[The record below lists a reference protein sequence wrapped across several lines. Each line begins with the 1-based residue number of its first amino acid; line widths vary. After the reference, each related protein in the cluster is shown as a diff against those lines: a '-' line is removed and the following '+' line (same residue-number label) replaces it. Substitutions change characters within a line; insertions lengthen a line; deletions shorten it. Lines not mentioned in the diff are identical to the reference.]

1 MTHDIPEHLVSRLSE
16 FVNSKT
22 GLYYPEERWRE
33 LKRGIVAATC
43 DLAKEYN
50 ISNDPVMCIHRLL
63 SSSLTQNQ
71 LDILVKHL
79 TIGETYY
86 FRDKN
91 LFKVLEEKIL
101 SGLIDSRRENRR
113 TLRLWSAG
121 CCTGEEPYSLAMLI
135 DKIMPLRQGWDI
147 SILATDINTIFLQ
160 KAEGGIYTN
169 WSFRDAPE
177 WVVEKYFKEK
187 NKNSFEISQH
197 MKDMVTFRQLNL
209 AQQVYPQMMDM
220 ILCRNVIMYFAPE
233 LRTKVI
239 RRLSNSLSDGGW
251 LIFSPGDI
259 PHVKDPDLCLVRFPE
274 AILYRKGV
282 ESKDKECQA
291 KPVNSQL
298 PVQVRTPQI
307 RKPRPGITKIQKY
320 KNSKAQLPV
329 SRPHS
334 SNSKL
339 QTQYFYQKA
348 IESANLGKLDEA
360 EDLCKKAVNNEKL
373 HPGIH
378 YLLATIYQEQGRLKE
393 SARTLKDALYL
404 DPKFVLAHFALG
416 NLMQREGRFAESEKH
431 LRNTLSLLL
440 NMNPEDILPHSEG
453 LTAGRLTEMV
463 QSMLSGSELK

>member
-1 MTHDIPEHLVSRLSE
+1 MTHDIPEHLISRLSE

-22 GLYYPEERWRE
+22 GLYYPKERWRE
-33 LKRGIVAATC
+33 LKRGIVAASY
-43 DLAKEYN
+43 DLAEEYN
-50 ISNDPVMCIHRLL
+50 INNDPVMCIHRLL

-91 LFKVLEEKIL
+91 LFKVLETKIL
-101 SGLIDSRRENRR
+101 SELIDSRRNNRK
-113 TLRLWSAG
+113 TLKLWSAG
-121 CCTGEEPYSLAMLI
+121 CCTGEEPYSLAMLL
-135 DKIMPLRQGWDI
+135 DKMMPLRQGWNI
-147 SILATDINTIFLQ
+147 SILGTDINTIFLQ
-160 KAEGGIYTN
+160 KAEKGIYTS

-177 WVVEKYFKEK
+177 WVLEKYFKEK
-187 NKNSFEISQH
+187 NKNSYEISQH
-197 MKDMVTFRQLNL
+197 MRDMVTFRQLNL
-209 AQQVYPQMMDM
+209 AQQVYPQMMDL
-220 ILCRNVIMYFAPE
+220 IFCRNVIMYFAPE

-239 RRLSNSLSDGGW
+239 QRLSNSLSDGGW

-259 PHVKDPDLCLVRFPE
+259 PHVKDPNLHLVRFPE

-282 ESKDKECQA
+282 ESKDEECQA
-291 KPVNSQL
+291 KPASHVPIPIRTPL
-298 PVQVRTPQI
+298 QVR
-307 RKPRPGITKIQKY
+307 KPLPRITKTQKY
-320 KNSKAQLPV
+320 KNLKVQPRVSKPD
-329 SRPHS
+329 SP
-334 SNSKL
+334 NSKL
-339 QTQYFYQKA
+339 QMQYFYKKA
-348 IESANLGKLDEA
+348 LESANLGKLDQA

-378 YLLATIYQEQGRLKE
+378 YLLATIYQEQGRMKE
-393 SARTLKDALYL
+393 SARTLRDALYI

-416 NLMQREGRFAESEKH
+416 NLMQQEGRQTESEKY

-463 QSMLSGSELK
+463 QSMLSDN